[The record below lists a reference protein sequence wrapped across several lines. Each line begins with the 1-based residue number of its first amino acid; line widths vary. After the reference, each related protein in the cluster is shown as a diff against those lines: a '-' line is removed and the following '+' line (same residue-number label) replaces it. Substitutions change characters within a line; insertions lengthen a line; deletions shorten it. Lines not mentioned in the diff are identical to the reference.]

1 MAYDKAVDSAVL
13 DAGLKKIADAI
24 REKAKSTDTL
34 AFPDAMA
41 DAIAAIEADL
51 SVHNRK
57 VLCGSFVPAESSY
70 SITIPY
76 DLASLGGSYPSGC
89 MFWVVSDVIE
99 NVDARSHI
107 LGCYISDFFGRS
119 SSAKPTWGRSVAVY
133 EKSAGDTTNEPTAST
148 LLLTQSGGDIGFPW
162 STSTTASS
170 VMCFASSRGVRLGGT
185 GGNFVAGLEYQY
197 ILFGGLET

>member
-1 MAYDKAVDSAVL
+1 MAYDKAVDSAAL
-13 DAGLKKIADAI
+13 EANLTAIADAI
-24 REKAKSTDTL
+24 REKGGTTDTIT
-34 AFPDAMA
+34 FSAMA

-70 SITIPY
+70 SIKIPY

-99 NVDARSHI
+99 NVDAKSHI

-119 SSAKPTWGRSVAVY
+119 SSAKPTWGRGVAVY
-133 EKSAGDTTNEPTAST
+133 EKSASDTSNEPTAYT
-148 LLLTQSGGDIGFPW
+148 RLLTQSGGSIGYPW
-162 STSTTASS
+162 STSITAFSVMHSASS
-170 VMCFASSRGVRLGGT
+170 SGVKLGGT
-185 GGNFVAGLEYQY
+185 GGQFVAGLEYQY
-197 ILFGGLET
+197 ILFGGLKT